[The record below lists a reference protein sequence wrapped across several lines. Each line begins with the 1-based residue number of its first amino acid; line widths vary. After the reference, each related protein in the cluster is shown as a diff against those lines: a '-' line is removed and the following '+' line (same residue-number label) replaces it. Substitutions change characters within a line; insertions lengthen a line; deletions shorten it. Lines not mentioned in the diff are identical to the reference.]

1 MGKLFGYADENSNI
15 RTEILAGITTFLTT
29 MYIIVVNP
37 SILSAAGM
45 PFNGVL
51 TATALVSAFSSIL
64 MGLYA
69 KNPIVVAPG
78 MGLNAFFAYTMV
90 QGMGI
95 AWQQALGAVFWAG
108 VIFLLLS
115 LLNIRTRFV
124 LAIPHQLRYGLAA
137 GIGLFITLIG
147 FKNAGFITSNQ
158 VTVIGRGA
166 LDAVS
171 LTFLLGL
178 ALSALLVARQIK
190 GALIFGIVA
199 TTLAALPIGRLYGDA
214 SAINFGNATLV
225 SWQGLV
231 SMPDFSLVLQLDL
244 AGSLNLSFIPV
255 LFTLLFT
262 DMFDSI
268 STFMGVA
275 EAGSLTDSKGNPR
288 NIRESMIVDAV
299 ATTFSGLVGS
309 SPGTAYIESAT
320 GIAQGGRTGLT
331 AVVAGVLFLPFIFLS
346 PLLSVVPAIAT
357 APALVLVGVFMME
370 PVVKIR
376 WKHYEDSI
384 PAFLAMILMPL
395 SFSITQGIV
404 WGFLSWTILQLF
416 SGKRDSISPALLV
429 IDLFAILALV
439 AE

>member
-1 MGKLFGYADENSNI
+1 
-15 RTEILAGITTFLTT
+15 
-29 MYIIVVNP
+29 
-37 SILSAAGM
+37 
-45 PFNGVL
+45 
-51 TATALVSAFSSIL
+51 
-64 MGLYA
+64 
-69 KNPIVVAPG
+69 
-78 MGLNAFFAYTMV
+78 
-90 QGMGI
+90 
-95 AWQQALGAVFWAG
+95 
-108 VIFLLLS
+108 
-115 LLNIRTRFV
+115 
-124 LAIPHQLRYGLAA
+124 
-137 GIGLFITLIG
+137 
-147 FKNAGFITSNQ
+147 
-158 VTVIGRGA
+158 
-166 LDAVS
+166 
-171 LTFLLGL
+171 
-178 ALSALLVARQIK
+178 
-190 GALIFGIVA
+190 
-199 TTLAALPIGRLYGDA
+199 
-214 SAINFGNATLV
+214 
-225 SWQGLV
+225 
-231 SMPDFSLVLQLDL
+231 MPDFSLVLQLDL

-331 AVVAGVLFLPFIFLS
+331 AFVAGVLFLPFIFLS

>member
-268 STFMGVA
+268 STFMGVT

-320 GIAQGGRTGLT
+320 GIAQEG
-331 AVVAGVLFLPFIFLS
+331 AQV
-346 PLLSVVPAIAT
+346 
-357 APALVLVGVFMME
+357 
-370 PVVKIR
+370 
-376 WKHYEDSI
+376 
-384 PAFLAMILMPL
+384 
-395 SFSITQGIV
+395 
-404 WGFLSWTILQLF
+404 
-416 SGKRDSISPALLV
+416 
-429 IDLFAILALV
+429 
-439 AE
+439 